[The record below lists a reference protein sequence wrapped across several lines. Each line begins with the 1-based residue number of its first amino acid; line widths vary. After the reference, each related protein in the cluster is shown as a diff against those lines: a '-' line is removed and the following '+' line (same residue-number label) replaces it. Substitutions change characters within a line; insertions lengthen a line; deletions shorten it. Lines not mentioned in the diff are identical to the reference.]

1 MDLKYNV
8 ESKTPYTE
16 TFTVVG
22 GISILEFIAGFV
34 CGGLAGSLLVYFLM
48 S

>member
-8 ESKTPYTE
+8 ESETPDTE

-22 GISILEFIAGFV
+22 GISLLEFIAGV
-34 CGGLAGSLLVYFLM
+34 VVGGLLVYLLM